1 MLDKIIRAGALGAEI
16 RLGGKLPS
24 DRAKSWRFSSGLL
37 KKTGDTA
44 KIVNRAQAIAKTMLG
59 VIGVKVAI
67 LPPDAK
73 IHDQIE
79 VNDELRK
86 QLKMPVVEEVKPKKR
101 TKKEKKK

>member
-1 MLDKIIRAGALGAEI
+1 
-16 RLGGKLPS
+16 
-24 DRAKSWRFSSGLL
+24 
-37 KKTGDTA
+37 
-44 KIVNRAQAIAKTMLG
+44 
-59 VIGVKVAI
+59 VAI